1 MMDKLIQWAL
11 GNRALVLLAAALLLV
26 FGAFTV
32 TRMPVDVFPDLTA
45 PTVTVI
51 TEAHGMVPTEVESQV
66 TFPIEAA
73 LNGASGVRRV
83 RSATAV
89 GIAVVWVEFDWGTD
103 IRAARQIVSEKVAL
117 VASELPPEVERP
129 ILAPVSSIMGEI
141 LFLSLTSEK
150 HTPFELRNYAE
161 TVIRRRLLAVPGV
174 SQVTPIGG
182 GEKQFQVVVSPANLL
197 AHGVAL
203 NQVIRAL
210 EEGNENVSAGIIN
223 ERGSEWLV
231 TGVGRF
237 RTLEDI
243 GETVVSA
250 SNGVPVTVTQLGEVR
265 IGEAPKRGEGS
276 ANMKPAV
283 ILGIQKQPGANTLA
297 LTRQLDAALDGI
309 AAKLPPG
316 MVLDKRIFRQAD
328 FIQLSINNVT
338 RALGEGI
345 VLVIVVVLVFLGNS
359 RATFITVTAIPL
371 SLVAAVL
378 TLKAFGATI
387 NTMTLGGMAIAIG
400 ALVDD
405 AVIDVENVFR
415 RLRENALLPEE
426 RRRSAFTVVLTA
438 SIEIRSSIVFATLII
453 ALVFVPIFFLSG
465 VEGRL
470 LQPLGVAYLVALL
483 ASLLIAVTVTPA
495 LCLLLLPRSR
505 AVQTGH
511 EPRVVAALKSW
522 YARLL
527 TPTLNHPWLVTLPAL
542 ALLAGALAAM
552 PFFGRAFLP
561 EFNEGTLT
569 ISAVT
574 LPGTSLAQS
583 DELGR
588 LVEKTL
594 LSHPEVVSVARRT
607 GRAELDEHAQGGE
620 AAELDVSLKMGKRS
634 KAEFLAAL
642 RESLSVVP
650 GMNITIGGPIA
661 HRIDHML
668 SGTRAN
674 IAVKIF
680 GPDLYALRG
689 LGDKARQAAQGVPGV
704 VDLALEQQ
712 MEIPILRVQFDRPAL
727 ARHGLTV
734 REVARTLEAAVQG
747 AKASRILEGQNA
759 FDLVVRLADGD
770 AWRLDEIGSVLVDTP
785 GGAKVPLAELAR
797 IIKDT
802 GPNTVSRE
810 QVERKIV
817 VSCNVAGRDVTSVV
831 RDLQKLV
838 DPLVSAAPG
847 YRVEYGGQFESA
859 AEANKVL
866 ALLGVVVVLGIG
878 FLLHLAF
885 GSARDAVLIML
896 NLPLALIGGVAGVF
910 VSGSVLS
917 VASVIGFITVF
928 GIATRNG
935 IMLVSHIRHLQEHEG
950 VTNFRE
956 AVRRGALE
964 RLAPILMTAL
974 AAGLA
979 LIPLALGG
987 GKPGNEIQTPMAI
1000 VILFGLLT
1008 SMLLNMVIVPAL
1020 YLRFGQAVKPPT
1032 PATP

>member
-1 MMDKLIQWAL
+1 M
-11 GNRALVLLAAALLLV
+11 
-26 FGAFTV
+26 
-32 TRMPVDVFPDLTA
+32 
-45 PTVTVI
+45 
-51 TEAHGMVPTEVESQV
+51 
-66 TFPIEAA
+66 
-73 LNGASGVRRV
+73 
-83 RSATAV
+83 
-89 GIAVVWVEFDWGTD
+89 
-103 IRAARQIVSEKVAL
+103 
-117 VASELPPEVERP
+117 
-129 ILAPVSSIMGEI
+129 
-141 LFLSLTSEK
+141 
-150 HTPFELRNYAE
+150 
-161 TVIRRRLLAVPGV
+161 
-174 SQVTPIGG
+174 
-182 GEKQFQVVVSPANLL
+182 
-197 AHGVAL
+197 
-203 NQVIRAL
+203 
-210 EEGNENVSAGIIN
+210 
-223 ERGSEWLV
+223 
-231 TGVGRF
+231 
-237 RTLEDI
+237 
-243 GETVVSA
+243 
-250 SNGVPVTVTQLGEVR
+250 
-265 IGEAPKRGEGS
+265 
-276 ANMKPAV
+276 
-283 ILGIQKQPGANTLA
+283 
-297 LTRQLDAALDGI
+297 
-309 AAKLPPG
+309 
-316 MVLDKRIFRQAD
+316 
-328 FIQLSINNVT
+328 
-338 RALGEGI
+338 
-345 VLVIVVVLVFLGNS
+345 
-359 RATFITVTAIPL
+359 
-371 SLVAAVL
+371 
-378 TLKAFGATI
+378 
-387 NTMTLGGMAIAIG
+387 
-400 ALVDD
+400 
-405 AVIDVENVFR
+405 
-415 RLRENALLPEE
+415 
-426 RRRSAFTVVLTA
+426 
-438 SIEIRSSIVFATLII
+438 
-453 ALVFVPIFFLSG
+453 
-465 VEGRL
+465 
-470 LQPLGVAYLVALL
+470 
-483 ASLLIAVTVTPA
+483 
-495 LCLLLLPRSR
+495 
-505 AVQTGH
+505 QTGH

-607 GRAELDEHAQGGE
+607 GRAELDEHAQGVE

-704 VDLALEQQ
+704 VDLALDQQ

-727 ARHGLTV
+727 ARHGLTA

-770 AWRLDEIGSVLVDTP
+770 ARRLDEIGSVLVDTP

-885 GSARDAVLIML
+885 GSARDAALIML

-1020 YLRFGQAVKPPT
+1020 YLRFGRAVKPPT

>member
-1 MMDKLIQWAL
+1 MDKLIQWAL

-453 ALVFVPIFFLSG
+453 TLVFVPIFFLSG

>member
-1 MMDKLIQWAL
+1 MDKLIQWAL